1 MVTTPH
7 FHQHV
12 CLSSGMLLS
21 ADIVLEQRNLMAW
34 LFEPILS
41 LKGRLQSLI
50 ISRRD
55 SMQELTFEQ
64 VVGVSGGDWAD
75 VASSALTVG
84 AAGAALV
91 GANAGLAALGAVAA
105 FGNPVSLGIIAA
117 GLVIGG
123 VYELAQ
129 Q

>member
-1 MVTTPH
+1 
-7 FHQHV
+7 
-12 CLSSGMLLS
+12 
-21 ADIVLEQRNLMAW
+21 
-34 LFEPILS
+34 
-41 LKGRLQSLI
+41 
-50 ISRRD
+50 
-55 SMQELTFEQ
+55 MQELTFEQ

-84 AAGAALV
+84 AAGAVLV